1 MGSKKTW
8 KRKLPNENEV
18 VCEKNFNE
26 FFDVML
32 ERMLI
37 WKRRFIDEQNR
48 PWSNNNIL
56 NKFKFTNVYRMLD
69 RSSQWQIQHIL
80 LDESVKG
87 VNLVWKLMVYRMFNN
102 PETFEKGLKFWKN
115 GIPDYK
121 DYDVNEWYEFI
132 QGIKESGGNPFTN
145 AYLTNSASYPGL
157 TRVES
162 YTQKILPILHKSVP
176 ELYELMLKAKKP
188 EEIIDFL
195 TSLPSCGMFMAH
207 EYYQDFTYIAI
218 FRDDNFFKFTQD
230 DFTNVGPGAS
240 LGIRLIFPKLK
251 GKGQKQG
258 IYWLKEFAEEELEKA
273 RVRLGVDSVPY
284 IQWNKKKG
292 EFEITN
298 KCNISLHQIEMW
310 LCEYQKYW
318 KMCIGEGKQRSEFE
332 PKTNVK
338 VKCIQTEL
346 LL

>member
-102 PETFEKGLKFWKN
+102 PETFEGGLKFWKN

-162 YTQKILPILHKSVP
+162 YTKKILPILHKRIP
-176 ELYELMLKAKKP
+176 ELYKLMLKAEKS

-230 DFTNVGPGAS
+230 DFTNVGSGAS
-240 LGIRLIFPKLK
+240 
-251 GKGQKQG
+251 
-258 IYWLKEFAEEELEKA
+258 
-273 RVRLGVDSVPY
+273 
-284 IQWNKKKG
+284 
-292 EFEITN
+292 
-298 KCNISLHQIEMW
+298 
-310 LCEYQKYW
+310 
-318 KMCIGEGKQRSEFE
+318 
-332 PKTNVK
+332 
-338 VKCIQTEL
+338 
-346 LL
+346 

>member
-37 WKRRFIDEQNR
+37 WKRRFIDEQDR

-80 LDESVKG
+80 LDKSVKG
-87 VNLVWKLMVYRMFNN
+87 MNLVWKLMVYRMFNN
-102 PETFEKGLKFWKN
+102 PETFEKGLRFWKN

-121 DYDVNEWYEFI
+121 DYDVNEWYKFI

-162 YTQKILPILHKSVP
+162 YTQKILPILHKSIP

-195 TSLPSCGMFMAH
+195 TSLPSCARFMAH

-218 FRDDNFFKFTQD
+218 FRDDNFFKFTQN

-240 LGIRLIFPKLK
+240 LGIRLIFPNLK
-251 GKGQKQG
+251 GKEQKQG
-258 IYWLKEFAEEELEKA
+258 IYWLKELAEEELEKA

-284 IQWNKKKG
+284 VQWNKKKG
-292 EFEITN
+292 EFEIIN

-318 KMCIGEGKQRSEFE
+318 KMCIGEGKQRSEFK

-346 LL
+346 PL